1 MYSYRLQV
9 FQAVAT
15 TGSFS
20 RAARE
25 ILHISQ
31 PAVSNHVHALE
42 EELGVLLLER
52 VGKRGLCRK
61 FCVGG
66 REEAVAPVCG
76 GITRPGTRTV
86 RPQCGPLLR
95 LPPSSVVS

>member
-9 FQAVAT
+9 FHAVAT

-31 PAVSNHVHALE
+31 PAVSKHVQALE
-42 EELGVLLLER
+42 EELGVSLQER
-52 VGKRGLCRK
+52 PHLGRGNCPFMAPLCK
-61 FCVGG
+61 ICD
-66 REEAVAPVCG
+66 EAWAS
-76 GITRPGTRTV
+76 TS
-86 RPQCGPLLR
+86 QCLKGM
-95 LPPSSVVS
+95 